1 MLGSDRPNND
11 QREVEWRDGD
21 RDRLGSD
28 NEDVLGSRG
37 SAVVENGRLSSSMAA
52 NRLFAI
58 ELEWRREHLERI
70 VFDSSDAKTADGSQA
85 SGERRVGRWYEPY
98 HEGETFKRTTGLIN
112 PNARCQ
118 HQ

>member
-11 QREVEWRDGD
+11 QRDVERRDGD

-37 SAVVENGRLSSSMAA
+37 SAVVENESSSSMAANLSGSAVVENGRLSSSMAA

-58 ELEWRREHLERI
+58 VNLS
-70 VFDSSDAKTADGSQA
+70 V
-85 SGERRVGRWYEPY
+85 
-98 HEGETFKRTTGLIN
+98 TTGV
-112 PNARCQ
+112 ATR
-118 HQ
+118 

>member
-58 ELEWRREHLERI
+58 ELEWRREHLERKFSI
-70 VFDSSDAKTADGSQA
+70 LPTPRQLTAPKQA
-85 SGERRVGRWYEPY
+85 ASAALGVG
-98 HEGETFKRTTGLIN
+98 TNRTTR
-112 PNARCQ
+112 ARLSNEQ
-118 HQ
+118 QV